1 MSKSYKYII
10 RKLEKN
16 AWTQLDLKYKLL
28 LNDVKNADE
37 HVYIELAERREAI
50 KNYLRSLNAD

>member
-10 RKLEKN
+10 RKIEKE
-16 AWTQLDLKYKLL
+16 AWTQLDSKYKLL
-28 LNDVKNADE
+28 LNDAKNADE

-50 KNYLRSLNAD
+50 KKFTEGLNAD